1 MTITFKNANVFNNN
15 SHSSFLQI
23 PSQTQIMHYYKPI
36 YKSYKNIKH
45 NKHANTYDTTAV
57 SKEMQYHISLHSIAG
72 EE

>member
-1 MTITFKNANVFNNN
+1 MSLHFTTI
-15 SHSSFLQI
+15 HIHQFLQI

-36 YKSYKNIKH
+36 YKSLKKH
-45 NKHANTYDTTAV
+45 NKHANTCDTTAV